1 MISKE
6 DWKVYQTH
14 IVDWQENYIERLLD
28 EYSSIIKEKSY
39 PSKRFWRLI
48 NKINKDKKHPGV
60 IVTLS
65 KKDAI
70 DQIVSLFLEEVI
82 TIDDLKVFSS
92 ELQLEVK
99 NRIRK

>member
-1 MISKE
+1 M
-6 DWKVYQTH
+6 
-14 IVDWQENYIERLLD
+14 
-28 EYSSIIKEKSY
+28 
-39 PSKRFWRLI
+39 
-48 NKINKDKKHPGV
+48 HPGV
-60 IVTLS
+60 RVTLS

-70 DQIVSLFLEEVI
+70 DQIVSLLLEEVI

>member
-14 IVDWQENYIERLLD
+14 IVDWQENYIEHLLD
-28 EYSSIIKEKSY
+28 EYSLIIKEKSY

-48 NKINKDKKHPGV
+48 NKINKDKMHPGV
-60 IVTLS
+60 RVTLS

-70 DQIVSLFLEEVI
+70 DQIVSLLLEEVI

-92 ELQLEVK
+92 ELQSEVK

>member
-28 EYSSIIKEKSY
+28 EYSLIIKEKSY

-48 NKINKDKKHPGV
+48 DKINKDKKHPGV

-70 DQIVSLFLEEVI
+70 DQIVSLLVEEVI
-82 TIDDLKVFSS
+82 TIDDLKVFST

>member
-6 DWKVYQTH
+6 DWKAYQTH
-14 IVDWQENYIERLLD
+14 IGDWQENYIEHLLD
-28 EYSSIIKEKSY
+28 EYSLIIKEKSY

-48 NKINKDKKHPGV
+48 DKINKDKKHPGV

-70 DQIVSLFLEEVI
+70 DQIVSLLLDEVI
-82 TIDDLKVFSS
+82 TVDDLKVFSS
-92 ELQLEVK
+92 ELQLEIK

>member
-14 IVDWQENYIERLLD
+14 IGDWQENYIEHLLY
-28 EYSSIIKEKSY
+28 EYSLIIKEKSY

-48 NKINKDKKHPGV
+48 DKINKDKKHPGV

-70 DQIVSLFLEEVI
+70 EQIVSLFLEEVI

>member
-14 IVDWQENYIERLLD
+14 IVDWQENYIEHLLD

-39 PSKRFWRLI
+39 PSKRYWRLI

-70 DQIVSLFLEEVI
+70 DQIVSLLVEEVI
-82 TIDDLKVFSS
+82 TIDDLKVFST